1 MWGTSEGTAGSPEVM
16 ISQPQRSSTALVWGQ
31 AALRLPQATVKPVV
45 SLEAVDKL
53 EGPHGAGKCAS
64 A

>member
-1 MWGTSEGTAGSPEVM
+1 M
-16 ISQPQRSSTALVWGQ
+16 ALVWGQ
-31 AALRLPQATVKPVV
+31 AALRLPQVTVKPVV